1 MEGRAKEERKRK
13 RNEHAES
20 GKQKGKRGRLR
31 DAKRKHTEDG
41 TATQE
46 KGSQEKR
53 RKVEKAGD
61 SRGS

>member
-1 MEGRAKEERKRK
+1 MEDKAKEEKKRK
-13 RNEHAES
+13 RHEHAENS
-20 GKQKGKRGRLR
+20 EQKEKRGRLR

-46 KGSQEKR
+46 KDCGEKR

-61 SRGS
+61 SQG